1 MKKIEDKKINIK
13 GGDILSF
20 TSDIKSELTK
30 LETPTCCK
38 ISECYGILLFGRAF
52 SEKLISLSTESEE
65 VVERLSYLLST
76 CYSVQPH
83 ISGGGSVRDY
93 FTVSI
98 EDEQKCTEILNSLG
112 YFGFELGDDVIKHQN
127 IEDDCC
133 KVSFLRGAFLACGIV
148 SDPNKEYH
156 AEFPIKNAI
165 LTNEFY
171 ELLCEMGL
179 KPKVSS
185 RGKTHIVYFKESEH
199 IEDLLT
205 TIQAT
210 NHTLE
215 LAGIKV
221 YKDMRNHYNRLS
233 NCEVANISKTVNAA
247 FTQNQAI
254 EKIKQKGEFEKLSAE
269 LKFAAE
275 LRQKNPEAS
284 LKELVELSENTITKS
299 GLNHRLNRLV
309 TIAKNL

>member
-1 MKKIEDKKINIK
+1 M
-13 GGDILSF
+13 SF

-52 SEKLISLSTESEE
+52 SEKNISICTENED
-65 VVERLSYLLST
+65 VVERITHLLNSCFT
-76 CYSVQPH
+76 AQPH
-83 ISGGGSVRDY
+83 ILGGGSKRDY
-93 FTVSI
+93 FTVTI
-98 EDEQKCTEILNSLG
+98 DDEQKCTEILNSLG
-112 YFGFELGDDVIKHQN
+112 YFGFALGDSVIKYQN
-127 IEDDCC
+127 IEEECC
-133 KVSFLRGAFLACGIV
+133 KASFLRGAFLACGMV

-156 AEFPIKNAI
+156 AEFPIKNAT

-179 KPKVSS
+179 KPKTTL
-185 RGKTHIVYFKESEH
+185 RRKTHIVYFKESEH

-247 FTQNQAI
+247 VAQNSAI
-254 EKIKQKGEFEKLSAE
+254 EKIKQKDAFETLSDE

-275 LRQKNPEAS
+275 LRRKNPEAT
-284 LKELVELSENTITKS
+284 LKELVELSGNTITKS

>member
-1 MKKIEDKKINIK
+1 M
-13 GGDILSF
+13 
-20 TSDIKSELTK
+20 
-30 LETPTCCK
+30 
-38 ISECYGILLFGRAF
+38 
-52 SEKLISLSTESEE
+52 
-65 VVERLSYLLST
+65 
-76 CYSVQPH
+76 
-83 ISGGGSVRDY
+83 
-93 FTVSI
+93 
-98 EDEQKCTEILNSLG
+98 
-112 YFGFELGDDVIKHQN
+112 
-127 IEDDCC
+127 
-133 KVSFLRGAFLACGIV
+133 ACGSV

-156 AEFPIKNAI
+156 AEFPIKNAT
-165 LTNEFY
+165 LTDEFY

-179 KPKVSS
+179 KPKKSL
-185 RGKTHIVYFKESEH
+185 RGQTHIIYFKESEN

-221 YKDMRNHYNRLS
+221 YKDMRNHYNRIS

-247 FTQNQAI
+247 VSQNSAI
-254 EKIKQKGEFEKLSAE
+254 EKIKQNGDYEKLSAE

-284 LKELVELSENTITKS
+284 LSELVQISGNSITKS

>member
-1 MKKIEDKKINIK
+1 M
-13 GGDILSF
+13 SF

-38 ISECYGILLFGRAF
+38 IAECYGVLLFGRAF
-52 SEKLISLSTESEE
+52 SEKLIAISTENEDAQ
-65 VVERLSYLLST
+65 ERITYLLNS
-76 CYSVQPH
+76 CFAVQPH
-83 ISGGGSVRDY
+83 ITGGGSKRDY
-93 FTVSI
+93 FTLTI
-98 EDEQKCTEILNSLG
+98 DDEQKCTEILNSFG
-112 YFGFELGDDVIKHQN
+112 YFGFELGDSVIKHQN

-133 KVSFLRGAFLACGIV
+133 KASFIRGAFLASGMV
-148 SDPNKEYH
+148 SDPNKDYH
-156 AEFPIKNAI
+156 AEFTIKNAK
-165 LTNEFY
+165 LTDEFY
-171 ELLCEMGL
+171 RLLCEMGL
-179 KPKVSS
+179 KPKTTM
-185 RGKTHIVYFKESEH
+185 RGKTHVVYFKESEH

-247 FTQNQAI
+247 VAQKSAI
-254 EKIKQKGEFEKLSAE
+254 EKIKQKGVFEALSDE

-284 LKELVELSENTITKS
+284 LTELVKLSGNTITKS

>member
-1 MKKIEDKKINIK
+1 M
-13 GGDILSF
+13 SF
-20 TSDIKSELTK
+20 TSDVKSELTK
-30 LETPTCCK
+30 IETSTCCK

-52 SEKLISLSTESEE
+52 SEKLISVSTESEE
-65 VVERLSYLLST
+65 VVERLCHLLQS

-83 ISGGGSVRDY
+83 ISGGGTKRDY

-98 EDEQKCTEILNSLG
+98 DDEQKCTEILNSLG
-112 YFGFELGDDVIKHQN
+112 YFGFELGDSVIKYQN
-127 IEDDCC
+127 IEDECC
-133 KVSFLRGAFLACGIV
+133 KISFIRGAFLASGMV

-156 AEFPIKNAI
+156 AEFPIRNAA

-171 ELLCEMGL
+171 EILCEMGL
-179 KPKVSS
+179 KPKISA
-185 RGKTHIVYFKESEH
+185 RGSTHIIYFKESEN

-247 FTQNQAI
+247 VAQKQAI
-254 EKIKQKGEFEKLSAE
+254 EKIKQKGAYETLSGE

-284 LKELVELSENTITKS
+284 LTELVKLSGNTITKS

>member
-1 MKKIEDKKINIK
+1 M
-13 GGDILSF
+13 SF

-30 LETPTCCK
+30 TETPTCCK

-52 SEKLISLSTESEE
+52 SEKNISISTESEE
-65 VVERLSYLLST
+65 VVERITHLLNS
-76 CYSVQPH
+76 CFAVQPH
-83 ISGGGSVRDY
+83 IQGGGSKRDY
-93 FTVSI
+93 FTVTI
-98 EDEQKCTEILNSLG
+98 DDEQKCTEILNSLG
-112 YFGFELGDDVIKHQN
+112 YFGFELGDNVIKYQN

-133 KVSFLRGAFLACGIV
+133 KASFVRGAFLACGMV

-156 AEFPIKNAI
+156 AEFTIRNSM

-171 ELLCEMGL
+171 ELLCELEL
-179 KPKVSS
+179 KPRTTL
-185 RGKTHIVYFKESEH
+185 RGKTHIVYFKESEN

-205 TIQAT
+205 IIQAT

-247 FTQNQAI
+247 VAQNSAI
-254 EKIKQKGEFEKLSAE
+254 EKIKQNGAFGTLSDE
-269 LKFAAE
+269 LKLAAE

-284 LKELVELSENTITKS
+284 LSELVNLSGNTITKS

>member
-1 MKKIEDKKINIK
+1 M
-13 GGDILSF
+13 SF

-30 LETPTCCK
+30 IETPTCCK

-52 SEKLISLSTESEE
+52 SEKSISISTENEE
-65 VVERLSYLLST
+65 VVERVVHLLNS
-76 CYSVQPH
+76 CFAVQPH
-83 ISGGGSVRDY
+83 ILGGGSKRDY
-93 FTVSI
+93 FTVTI
-98 EDEQKCTEILNSLG
+98 DDEQKCTEILNSLG
-112 YFGFELGDDVIKHQN
+112 YFGFELGDSVIKYQN

-133 KVSFLRGAFLACGIV
+133 KSSFVRGAFLATGMV
-148 SDPNKEYH
+148 SDPNKDYH
-156 AEFPIKNAI
+156 AEFPIKNAT

-171 ELLCEMGL
+171 DLLCEMGL
-179 KPKVSS
+179 KPKKSL
-185 RGKTHIVYFKESEH
+185 RGHTHIIYFKESEN

-247 FTQNQAI
+247 VAQNSAI
-254 EKIKQKGEFEKLSAE
+254 EKIKQKGAFETLSDE

-275 LRQKNPEAS
+275 LRSKNPEAS
-284 LKELVELSENTITKS
+284 LSELVALSGNTITKS
-299 GLNHRLNRLV
+299 GLNHRLSRLV
-309 TIAKNL
+309 TIAKTL

>member
-1 MKKIEDKKINIK
+1 M
-13 GGDILSF
+13 SF

-38 ISECYGILLFGRAF
+38 IAECYGILLFGRAF
-52 SEKLISLSTESEE
+52 SEKLISISTESDE
-65 VVERLSYLLST
+65 VVERITHLLNS
-76 CYSVQPH
+76 CFAVQPH
-83 ISGGGSVRDY
+83 ITGGGSKRDH
-93 FTVSI
+93 FTVTV
-98 EDEQKCTEILNSLG
+98 EDEIKCTEILNSLG
-112 YFGFELGDDVIKHQN
+112 YFGFALGDSVIKTQN
-127 IEDDCC
+127 IEDECC
-133 KVSFLRGAFLACGIV
+133 QMSFVRGAFLACGSV

-156 AEFPIKNAI
+156 AEFPIKNAT
-165 LTNEFY
+165 LTDEFY

-179 KPKVSS
+179 KPKKSL
-185 RGKTHIVYFKESEH
+185 RGQTHIIYFKESEN

-221 YKDMRNHYNRLS
+221 YKDMRNHYNRIS

-247 FTQNQAI
+247 VSQNSAI
-254 EKIKQKGEFEKLSAE
+254 EKIKQNGDYEKLSAE

-284 LKELVELSENTITKS
+284 LSELVQISGNSITKS

>member
-1 MKKIEDKKINIK
+1 M
-13 GGDILSF
+13 SF

-52 SEKLISLSTESEE
+52 SEKEISVSTENEE
-65 VVERLSYLLST
+65 VVERIIHLLSS
-76 CYSVQPH
+76 CFAVQPH
-83 ISGGGSVRDY
+83 ISGGGTKRDH
-93 FTVSI
+93 FTI
-98 EDEQKCTEILNSLG
+98 TINNEQKCTEILNSLG
-112 YFGFELGDDVIKHQN
+112 YFGFELGDSVIKHQN

-133 KVSFLRGAFLACGIV
+133 KASFVRGAFLASGMV
-148 SDPNKEYH
+148 SDPNKDYH
-156 AEFPIKNAI
+156 AEFTVRNAM
-165 LTNEFY
+165 LTEEFY
-171 ELLCEMGL
+171 ELLREMDL
-179 KPKVSS
+179 KPKTTL
-185 RGKTHIVYFKESEH
+185 RGKTHIVYFKESEN

-233 NCEVANISKTVNAA
+233 NCEIANISKTVNAA
-247 FTQNQAI
+247 VSQNQAI

-275 LRQKNPEAS
+275 LRSKNPEAS
-284 LKELVELSENTITKS
+284 LKELVELSGNAITKS

>member
-1 MKKIEDKKINIK
+1 
-13 GGDILSF
+13 LSF

-30 LETPTCCK
+30 IETPTCCK

-52 SEKLISLSTESEE
+52 SEKNISLSTENEE
-65 VVERLSYLLST
+65 VVERITHLLNS
-76 CYSVQPH
+76 CFAVQPY
-83 ISGGGSVRDY
+83 IQGGGSKRDY
-93 FTVSI
+93 FTVTI
-98 EDEQKCTEILNSLG
+98 DDEQKCTEILNSLG
-112 YFGFELGDDVIKHQN
+112 YFGFELGDSVIKYQN

-133 KVSFLRGAFLACGIV
+133 KASFVRGAFLTCGMV

-156 AEFPIKNAI
+156 AEFPIKNAT

-171 ELLCEMGL
+171 ELLCELGL
-179 KPKVSS
+179 KPRTTL
-185 RGKTHIVYFKESEH
+185 RGKTHIIYFKESEH

-233 NCEVANISKTVNAA
+233 NCEIANISKTVNAA
-247 FTQNQAI
+247 VAQNQAI
-254 EKIKQKGEFEKLSAE
+254 EKIKESGTFEALSDE

-275 LRQKNPEAS
+275 LRRKNPEAS
-284 LKELVELSENTITKS
+284 LKELVELSGNAITKS

>member
-1 MKKIEDKKINIK
+1 M
-13 GGDILSF
+13 SF
-20 TSDIKSELTK
+20 TSDIKSELSK

-52 SEKLISLSTESEE
+52 SEDSIILATENED
-65 VVERLSYLLST
+65 VVERLAHLLLS

-83 ISGGGSVRDY
+83 ILGGGTKRDY
-93 FTVSI
+93 FTVSV
-98 EDEQKCTEILNSLG
+98 EDAGKRKDILTSLG
-112 YFGFELGDDVIKHQN
+112 YFGFSDGDSLIKYQN

-133 KVSFLRGAFLACGIV
+133 KASFLRGAFLACGNV

-156 AEFPIKNAI
+156 AEFPIKNPI
-165 LTNEFY
+165 LAEEFF
-171 ELLCEMGL
+171 ELLCDMEL
-179 KPKVSS
+179 NPKITA
-185 RGKTHIVYFKESEH
+185 RGKTTVIYFKESEH

-247 FTQNQAI
+247 VSQNAAI
-254 EKIKQKGEFEKLSAE
+254 EKIRQKGAFETLSDE

-284 LKELVELSENTITKS
+284 LAELVNLSDNTITKS
-299 GLNHRLNRLV
+299 GLNHRLKRLV
-309 TIAKNL
+309 TIAKSL

>member
-1 MKKIEDKKINIK
+1 M
-13 GGDILSF
+13 SF

-38 ISECYGILLFGRAF
+38 IAECYGVLLFGRAF
-52 SEKLISLSTESEE
+52 SKDAITLITESEE
-65 VVERLSYLLST
+65 VVERITTLLEV

-83 ISGGGSVRDY
+83 IVGGGNKRDHFVLSV
-93 FTVSI
+93 
-98 EDEQKCTEILNSLG
+98 EDAAKRREIITSLG
-112 YFGFELGDDVIKHQN
+112 YFGYTDGDDIIKHQN
-127 IEDDCC
+127 MEDDCC
-133 KVSFLRGAFLACGIV
+133 KASFLRGAFLACGSV

-156 AEFPIKNAI
+156 AEFSVKSSKLSI
-165 LTNEFY
+165 
-171 ELLCEMGL
+171 ELFQLLYKMGL
-179 KPKVSS
+179 KPKMSV
-185 RGKTHIVYFKESEH
+185 RHKNTIVYFKESEN

-205 TIQAT
+205 TIHAT

-221 YKDMRNHYNRLS
+221 YKDMRNHYNRIS
-233 NCEVANISKTVNAA
+233 NCEMANISKTVNAA
-247 FTQNQAI
+247 VSQNQAI
-254 EKIKQKGEFEKLSAE
+254 EKLKQAGAFEKLSDE

-275 LRQKNPEAS
+275 LRQKNPDAS
-284 LKELVELSENTITKS
+284 LKELVEMADNSITKS

>member
-1 MKKIEDKKINIK
+1 M
-13 GGDILSF
+13 SF

-38 ISECYGILLFGRAF
+38 IAECYGILLFGRAF
-52 SEKLISLSTESEE
+52 SEKEISISTENEE
-65 VVERLSYLLST
+65 VVERITHLLNS
-76 CYSVQPH
+76 CFAVQPH
-83 ISGGGSVRDY
+83 IVGGGSKRDY
-93 FTVSI
+93 FTVTI
-98 EDEQKCTEILNSLG
+98 ENEQKCTEILNSLG
-112 YFGFELGDDVIKHQN
+112 YFGFELGDSVIKYQN

-133 KVSFLRGAFLACGIV
+133 KASFIRGAFLTCGMV
-148 SDPNKEYH
+148 SDPNKDYH
-156 AEFPIKNAI
+156 AEFTIRNAI

-171 ELLCEMGL
+171 ELLCETGL
-179 KPKVSS
+179 NPKTTL
-185 RGKTHIVYFKESEH
+185 RGKTHIIYFKESEH

-233 NCEVANISKTVNAA
+233 NCEIANISKTVNAA
-247 FTQNQAI
+247 VAQNAAI
-254 EKIKQKGEFEKLSAE
+254 EKIKQKGIYETLSNE
-269 LKFAAE
+269 LKLAAE
-275 LRQKNPEAS
+275 LRSKNPEAS
-284 LKELVELSENTITKS
+284 LTELVKLSGNAITKS